1 MTVKMRFSSTMLQ
14 FTGELERELDVGGET
29 IGNILEQ
36 LSKEYGDGFRSR
48 LLQDGEVRRFINVYI
63 DGEDIRYNGGMDASV
78 PDGAEVSILPAISG
92 G

>member
-48 LLQDGEVRRFINVYI
+48 LLQGGEARRFINVYI